1 MLKRKEAPM
10 SKKKKKAK
18 KQTIKIFFKDGK
30 TDEIPQKFWDDY
42 LYDSSGGSSLFVVIK
57 KGAWIAMYNMSEV
70 ACVTVG

>member
-1 MLKRKEAPM
+1 M
-10 SKKKKKAK
+10 SKKKEKRKK
-18 KQTIKIFFKDGK
+18 KQTIRIFFKDGK

-42 LYDSSGGSSLFVVIK
+42 IYDSSGGSCLFVVIK